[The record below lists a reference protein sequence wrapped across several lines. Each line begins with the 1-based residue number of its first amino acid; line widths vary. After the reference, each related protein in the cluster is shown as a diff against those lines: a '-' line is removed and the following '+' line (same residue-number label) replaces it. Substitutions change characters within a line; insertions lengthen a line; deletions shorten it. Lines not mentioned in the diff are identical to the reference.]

1 MSTKEKETR
10 FREAVRYMDN
20 ASNILRTRARKR
32 DRFYEDE
39 KYVRMACATA
49 YNAVLL
55 AVDTYLEMKDRVI
68 RKKKDSRKSV
78 DDYRKELAVVDSKL
92 LKEFNSAYR
101 VLHLEGYYEG
111 ETKYDTIQSGM
122 DSAIQIINKI
132 KPIGLESY
140 KQN

>member
-10 FREAVRYMDN
+10 FREAVRYMAN
-20 ASNILRTRARKR
+20 ASDILRTKARKK
-32 DRFYEDE
+32 DRYYEDE

-49 YNAVLL
+49 YNTVLL
-55 AVDTYLEMKDRVI
+55 AVGTYLEMKDNAI
-68 RKKKDSRKSV
+68 QKKKNATISV
-78 DDYRKELAVVDSKL
+78 DDCRKKLAGIDTKL

-122 DSAIQIINKI
+122 DSAVHIVNKI
-132 KPIGLESY
+132 RPAGLDSLML
-140 KQN
+140 N